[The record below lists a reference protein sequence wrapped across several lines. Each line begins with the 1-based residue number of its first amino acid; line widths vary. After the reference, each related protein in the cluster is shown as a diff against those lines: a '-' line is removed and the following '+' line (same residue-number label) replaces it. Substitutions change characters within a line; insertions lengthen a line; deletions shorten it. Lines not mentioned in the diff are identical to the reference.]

1 MKPKIMFISLIF
13 LAGLVGCNINN
24 NNAGEDA
31 QSRMGDNVGQVT
43 SSGNGMN
50 TTNTTNTTNL
60 EQQYDHPYNHN
71 YNGAYSGEQ
80 GTQISNDV
88 RSAQIVAS
96 RASEAAEDIAGIDRA
111 VSVAQGA
118 DIVVAIDVNQ
128 KGDVQGLE
136 QKVQQV
142 IAKNEQGYNVYVTSD
157 PDIKERVHTLFTNM
171 NNVKTSFVSNGIGEI
186 IYEIGHANG
195 RR

>member
-1 MKPKIMFISLIF
+1 MRPKIMFISLIF

-31 QSRMGDNVGQVT
+31 QPRMGDNVGQVT
-43 SSGNGMN
+43 SPGNGTN
-50 TTNTTNTTNL
+50 TTNMTNTTNL
-60 EQQYDHPYNHN
+60 GQQYDDPYNHN
-71 YNGAYSGEQ
+71 YNGSYSGEQ

-88 RSAQIVAS
+88 RSAQRVAS
-96 RASEAAEDIAGIDRA
+96 RASEAAEDIAGVNRA
-111 VSVAQGA
+111 VSVVQGA

-128 KGDVQGLE
+128 KGDEQGLE
-136 QKVQQV
+136 KKVQQV

-171 NNVKTSFVSNGIGEI
+171 NNVKTSFVSKGIGEI
-186 IYEIGHANG
+186 IYDIGHADG

>member
-1 MKPKIMFISLIF
+1 MFISLIF

-186 IYEIGHANG
+186 IYDIGHANG